1 MPQVFDSSCVVDSC
15 MYLIRDIGTGK
26 EIAIF
31 GDIEPDSVS
40 LTPRNAFLW
49 TKIAP
54 VFEAGRLGAMLI
66 ECSYDNSVA
75 EDRLYGH
82 MAPRYLIEELKAF
95 AAAVETYRQEKEE
108 QLKDKGRKV
117 DGYSYPALRIPTKVN
132 KCKFRRSQSF
142 LAVAPSSTIS
152 QFSDL
157 FLRSQDWEIPIP
169 PKSPARLVTV
179 LSIPN

>member
-1 MPQVFDSSCVVDSC
+1 MF
-15 MYLIRDIGTGK
+15 LIRDIGTGK

-31 GDIEPDSVS
+31 GDIEPDSIS

-54 VFEAGRLGAMLI
+54 VFEAGRLGAILI

-95 AAAVETYRQEKEE
+95 AVAVERYRREKE
-108 QLKDKGRKV
+108 QDFMNVKGWNV
-117 DGYSYPALRIPTKVN
+117 DGYGNSTLNEHQQTNYCKHKIPGLCRLRCSKYP
-132 KCKFRRSQSF
+132 SF
-142 LAVAPSSTIS
+142 SSLPHWSLARET
-152 QFSDL
+152 
-157 FLRSQDWEIPIP
+157 EG
-169 PKSPARLVTV
+169 T
-179 LSIPN
+179 